1 MYHTRLL
8 PGSLSDLTQIYCG
21 QARQA
26 ARVLL
31 LIGGVLISA
40 CTPTVQVAMP
50 NEPITINLN
59 VKIEH
64 EILVK
69 VDKEIDGL
77 LKENSNLF

>member
-1 MYHTRLL
+1 MYPYRRLL
-8 PGSLSDLTQIYCG
+8 PRASLITAG
-21 QARQA
+21 
-26 ARVLL
+26 LL
-31 LIGGVLISA
+31 VAA

-69 VDKEIDGL
+69 VDKEIDSL
-77 LKENSNLF
+77 LQENSNLF

>member
-1 MYHTRLL
+1 MYAQRLV
-8 PGSLSDLTQIYCG
+8 PRASLLAVG
-21 QARQA
+21 
-26 ARVLL
+26 LL
-31 LIGGVLISA
+31 LGA

-69 VDKEIDGL
+69 VDREIDDL

>member
-1 MYHTRLL
+1 MYLYRLM
-8 PGSLSDLTQIYCG
+8 PRASLL
-21 QARQA
+21 A
-26 ARVLL
+26 AGVLL
-31 LIGGVLISA
+31 GA

-69 VDKEIDGL
+69 VDREIDSL
-77 LKENSNLF
+77 LEENSNLF

>member
-1 MYHTRLL
+1 MYPYRQLL
-8 PGSLSDLTQIYCG
+8 PRASLLTAG
-21 QARQA
+21 
-26 ARVLL
+26 LL
-31 LIGGVLISA
+31 VAA

-69 VDKEIDGL
+69 VDKEIDSL
-77 LKENSNLF
+77 LQENSNLF